1 MKVTL
6 DMDIA
11 LSPEVLKL
19 PMTVVD
25 TVGIISLVEVRD
37 VNKEYDPE
45 LEDMCLEYDEDVFD
59 VDDDVFMLW
68 ELPGIIEDDVDGQY
82 TWADTMIRTDV
93 KLSKE
98 RHEVVNNIIT
108 WWLVKNEHNKVEMN
122 QKITDAYLSLL

>member
-1 MKVTL
+1 MKVTFEQDTL
-6 DMDIA
+6 G
-11 LSPEVLKL
+11 PEVLKL